1 MLFDVIPVLLLF
13 VSLATIV
20 LVVGRRLPEIS
31 SLKVEDLVEAQTAN
45 TKRQL
50 LVQRLE
56 ERFKTIAKTSWSKT
70 ANLRQTAGE
79 KVATTYDWLKQIE
92 RSARFSGKS
101 NKSEN
106 NLPEILKAAN
116 SEFEGQKWNE
126 AEQLYL
132 DVLRYDERNRDAYV
146 GLGLTY
152 KALEQYEDAK
162 ESLMFALKLD
172 KQDTSSW
179 LALAEVQIELSDM
192 AGAINSYRVL
202 SDLKPEI
209 MEYKIALGDLYMSTG
224 ESETALNIF
233 EEVVKNEPSN
243 PRGLDRLLEVAIV
256 CKKKRLCQTTLRKL
270 KKVNPENNKISDFE
284 ERINS
289 LDN

>member
-13 VSLATIV
+13 VSLATIF

-56 ERFKTIAKTSWSKT
+56 ERLKTIAKTSWSKT

-79 KVATTYDWLKQIE
+79 KVATTYDWLKQME
-92 RSARFSGKS
+92 RNARFSNKS
-101 NKSEN
+101 NKPEN
-106 NLPEILKAAN
+106 NLLEILKVAN
-116 SEFEGQKWNE
+116 SEFRDKRWNE

-192 AGAINSYRVL
+192 SGAIISYREL
-202 SDLKPEI
+202 CDLKPEI

-224 ESETALNIF
+224 ESETALSIF

-256 CKKKRLCQTTLRKL
+256 CKKKRLCQTTLRRL